1 MTGPGSSAWLSLIWR
16 DVRLAWTGGG
26 LWLPIVFYLAVATL
40 FPFVVGPDKALL
52 ARTGGG
58 VLWIAALLAS
68 LLPIERLIL
77 PDRQSGVLD
86 QLALRGWSDEWLAL
100 TKITGHIAGFG
111 LPLLLAT
118 PVALVLMGVPDGKMG
133 ILFWGLAL
141 AMPALAGLGV
151 TISALTAGLTGAA
164 ALGGLLLVPLSVPL
178 LIFGAGTLGE
188 NPGSAMQL
196 LAATSIAMTA
206 LSPFAAGAA
215 LRAARD

>member
-1 MTGPGSSAWLSLIWR
+1 MNGFGSIIWR
-16 DVRLAWTGGG
+16 DVRIAWTGGG
-26 LWLPIVFYLAVATL
+26 LWLPVIFFLAVATL
-40 FPFVVGPDKALL
+40 FPFAVGPDRALL

-77 PDRQSGVLD
+77 PDRQAGVLD

-100 TKITGHIAGFG
+100 AKIAGHVTAFG

-118 PVALVLMGVPDGKMG
+118 PVAIILMGLPDATAAYVIGGMA
-133 ILFWGLAL
+133 LAL
-141 AMPALAGLGV
+141 PALAGLGV
-151 TISALTAGLTGAA
+151 TIAALTAGLSGAS
-164 ALGGLLLVPLSVPL
+164 ALGGLLLVPLAVPL
-178 LIFGAGTLGE
+178 LIFGAGTLDD
-188 NPGSAMQL
+188 NPGNALQL
-196 LAATSIAMTA
+196 LAATSLAMTA